1 MRTLARATGL
11 LGCVA
16 LAGYAATI
24 ILRDPTLHP
33 SIPGMLIWFAGA
45 LLLHDLV
52 LFPLHAAAD
61 RALTLLPATR
71 VPLVNHVRVPL
82 LGAGLT
88 FLVFLPGI
96 IRQGEP
102 VVLGASGLG
111 QEPFLAR
118 WLWLVL
124 GMVAV
129 SALVWVVRV
138 TRRSAAGG

>member
-1 MRTLARATGL
+1 MSAVRMLGVLA
-11 LGCVA
+11 CVA
-16 LAGYAATI
+16 LAGWAATI
-24 ILRDPTLHP
+24 IVRDPTLHP
-33 SIPGMLIWFAGA
+33 SIVPMLVWFAGA

-52 LFPLHAAAD
+52 LFPLYAAAD
-61 RALTLLPATR
+61 RVLALLPATR
-71 VPLVNHVRVPL
+71 VPLVNHVRIPL

-88 FLVFLPGI
+88 LLLYLPGI

-124 GMVAV
+124 AMTAV

>member
-1 MRTLARATGL
+1 MRAVRAAGVLA
-11 LGCVA
+11 CVA
-16 LAGYAATI
+16 LAAYAATI
-24 ILRDPTLHP
+24 IVRDPTLHA
-33 SIPGMLIWFAGA
+33 SIPGMLGWFAGA

-52 LFPLHAAAD
+52 LFPLYAAAD

-71 VPLVNHVRVPL
+71 VPLVNHVRLPL

-88 FLVFLPGI
+88 FLVYLPGI
-96 IRQGEP
+96 VRQGEP
-102 VVLGASGLG
+102 VVRGASGLDQG
-111 QEPFLAR
+111 PFLAR

-124 GMVAV
+124 AMVAV